1 MYKVLIVDDEQ
12 LIRSG
17 MIARFQYLNF
27 KFERIREAA
36 SGVEALALLEKE
48 PADIVITDIKMPDM
62 DGMTLIREAKEKYP
76 GTQFV
81 ILSGYAEFEY
91 AETAIELGVKSY
103 LLKPI
108 SNDEL
113 KRVMR
118 KLFETLEK
126 ERQMEVE
133 IFRKHQLETEQ
144 KGWLQEKAVNHLWQD
159 NAAFLT
165 EEEAAQLKSTCPE
178 LWKKEKG
185 SLYLVV
191 INIDAKSYEGK
202 KFRHEDIELIRFS
215 VQNVFEEMRSGC
227 WKLIVSNLANPNQ
240 LYAMFGRGKVSELR
254 REIERMFLRIQVLF
268 EEKMEIYLTFGVSR
282 PTDFPDKTCVK
293 EAGEALRQRMISGS
307 SNLYFY
313 EDLQVLQSVV
323 FPSVELKMPES
334 VPRTQGYGKR
344 LCASRRNSGG
354 GPGAE
359 IWNPLCADDL
369 DSDSEFASAQLQ
381 QSPGKEGDADGGAKK
396 LFSGGRGG
404 RYRIPQ
410 KALSCACRGLHE
422 KRRDGAGKRE
432 KQDSARNRI
441 SGSTL

>member
-268 EEKMEIYLTFGVSR
+268 EEKNG
-282 PTDFPDKTCVK
+282 
-293 EAGEALRQRMISGS
+293 
-307 SNLYFY
+307 NLF
-313 EDLQVLQSVV
+313 DVW
-323 FPSVELKMPES
+323 
-334 VPRTQGYGKR
+334 R
-344 LCASRRNSGG
+344 
-354 GPGAE
+354 
-359 IWNPLCADDL
+359 
-369 DSDSEFASAQLQ
+369 
-381 QSPGKEGDADGGAKK
+381 
-396 LFSGGRGG
+396 
-404 RYRIPQ
+404 
-410 KALSCACRGLHE
+410 
-422 KRRDGAGKRE
+422 
-432 KQDSARNRI
+432 
-441 SGSTL
+441 